1 MRLASFKGI
10 NLGLGSTTRIAFAL
24 GMWAA
29 TVLLGLRLFGVL
41 NDDVRS
47 VLHSRVKRCDS
58 IAFACA
64 ELINRDEIA
73 SVESLLRYHVDH
85 SSEIVAAKCVM
96 NGEDIYRSALHDDS
110 QWKDSQA
117 SALTCIRIPIKSK
130 PAGSSGL
137 KEDLSVKSGSVDITF
152 SPPVG
157 TGIMGFLGR
166 KSIIVTIMASALNLL
181 GFMFITRR
189 CFRDLDPSKVVPDR
203 VRSAFDTM
211 SEMVLVLDESKRIA
225 LTNKSFG
232 ESVKLDRVQGQHVD
246 SLPWV
251 IDDSENF
258 SGLIERM
265 LADDLDDCSIS
276 LRMGGDAIRKL
287 KPNVSTIT
295 DEVGVRRGYLV
306 SLVDITTLEE
316 KTTALQTALGELQT
330 SQLEIEQQNEQLTYL
345 ATRDPMTGCL
355 NRRAFFEKTDE
366 LWKTTVRY
374 RHPLGCVMV
383 DVDHFKSINDNH
395 GHAVGDDVLIKVAT
409 ALRDTARE
417 TDHVCRYGGEEFCIL
432 LPHVDIDGIAVAS
445 ERFRNAI
452 AALEIDQLNVTASL
466 GCSSVEFGADSPA
479 TMIDQADQALYAAK
493 ENGRN
498 RVVRFDQIADVKYEA
513 NAATASSAQAP
524 LARAEEASELE
535 DDLSDRSIDEL
546 FAAAEL

>member
-29 TVLLGLRLFGVL
+29 TVLLGLRLLGVL

-47 VLHSRVKRCDS
+47 TLQARVKRCDS

-64 ELINRDEIA
+64 ELINRGEIA
-73 SVESLLRYHVDH
+73 SVENLLRYHVDH

-96 NGEDIYRSALHDDS
+96 NGADIYRSAQHDDA
-110 QWKDSQA
+110 QWDDAQA
-117 SALTCIRIPIKSK
+117 SSLTCIRIPIRSKS
-130 PAGSSGL
+130 ASSPGL
-137 KEDLSVKSGSVDITF
+137 HGNLPGKSGSVDVTF
-152 SPPVG
+152 TPPVG
-157 TGIMGFLGR
+157 AGIAGFLGR
-166 KSIIVTIMASALNLL
+166 KSIMVTIMASALNLL

-211 SEMVLVLDESKRIA
+211 AEMVLVLDESKRIA

-232 ESVKLDRVQGQHVD
+232 ESVKLDRVQGKHVD

-251 IDDSENF
+251 IADSESF
-258 SGLIERM
+258 SDLMERM
-265 LADDLDDCSIS
+265 LADDVDDISIS
-276 LRMGGDAIRKL
+276 LSMGGGAVRKL
-287 KPNVSTIT
+287 KPNVSTIA
-295 DEVGVRRGYLV
+295 DEVGNRRGYLV

-395 GHAVGDDVLIKVAT
+395 GHAVGDDVLTKVAT
-409 ALRDTARE
+409 TLRETARE

-432 LPHVDIDGIAVAS
+432 LPHVDIDGVAVAS

-452 AALEIDQLNVTASL
+452 AALEIEQLKVTASL

-479 TMIDQADQALYAAK
+479 AMIDQADQALYAAK

-498 RVVRFDQIADVKYEA
+498 RVVRFDQIADVEF
-513 NAATASSAQAP
+513 
-524 LARAEEASELE
+524 EASVATTGSPQTQSAPTENSRE
-535 DDLSDRSIDEL
+535 PNDDLSDRSIDEL
-546 FAAAEL
+546 FAVADL